1 MELKG
6 ETALEQLVVKNS
18 VTNEMQTFDVAALFV
33 FIGVR
38 PQSQLV
44 EDLVVRNEKGYIF
57 TGADLM
63 VDNKPPQGWT
73 LDRLPFLFE
82 TNIPGIFAA
91 GDVRFG
97 TNHRVASAAGEG
109 SVAFAMM
116 KEYLKAL

>member
-1 MELKG
+1 
-6 ETALEQLVVKNS
+6 
-18 VTNEMQTFDVAALFV
+18 MQTFDAAALFV

-44 EDLVVRNEKGYIF
+44 ADLVTRNEKGYIY

-73 LDRLPFLFE
+73 LDRPPFLFE

-91 GDVRFG
+91 GDVRYG

-109 SVAFAMM
+109 AVAFAMM